1 MDLFSY
7 LQVDVDPQT
16 TEGVIL
22 VTCAALG
29 SPASEL
35 SQVLALDMGQVQR
48 CVMEGGHLDL
58 PSLAVASHWLSC
70 LWWRTLFRLGHPAA
84 HSPEEIDT
92 VSLLAATLP
101 FVPMDWQADHG
112 RALVLQEVR
121 EIIPWPTR
129 QRGEA
134 NGRAKLT
141 QEQVDQMRS
150 RWSRGRSSLRK
161 LAGIYGV
168 SPSRIHRIVTK
179 KAW

>member
-1 MDLFSY
+1 MDLARY
-7 LQVDVDPQT
+7 LQADVVPQT
-16 TEGVIL
+16 AEGAVL

-35 SQVLALDMGQVQR
+35 AMVLALEINEVQQ
-48 CVMEGGHLDL
+48 CVMEGGPLDV
-58 PSLAVASHWLSC
+58 PTFNAASRWMSC

-84 HSPEEIDT
+84 YVQEEIDA
-92 VSLLAATLP
+92 VSLLASTLP
-101 FVPMDWQADHG
+101 FVPTDWQADHG
-112 RALVLQEVR
+112 RAIVLREVR
-121 EIIPWPTR
+121 DIIPWPTR

-141 QEQVDQMRS
+141 QEQVDEMRA

-161 LAGIYGV
+161 LARIYEV
-168 SPSRIHRIVTK
+168 SPSRVHRIVTK